1 MEKCSA
7 NVYQV
12 LQPVNPQ
19 NSSAHLLVPEDNDEW
34 DSNKVGRASH
44 VLEDQQFEDG
54 PGGVVPLSKEDSSE
68 VAASS
73 KESKKIDKS
82 KVGTSIA
89 SHPEERVRVEPGG
102 DQLQHVPGG
111 HGQGTKS
118 KRHNHDNH
126 GEDQV
131 GEVRRGVEDLAQG
144 DVQVPGHDH
153 HLARVGLRLDEI
165 IPSCGGR

>member
-1 MEKCSA
+1 MICTA
-7 NVYQV
+7 NIYQV
-12 LQPVNPQ
+12 LPVNPQ
-19 NSSAHLLVPEDNDEW
+19 NSGAYLLVPEDNDKRNC
-34 DSNKVGRASH
+34 NKVGRASH
-44 VLEDQQFEDG
+44 VLEDQQCEDG
-54 PGGVVPLSKEDSSE
+54 PGGVVPLSKKDPSE
-68 VAASS
+68 VAAGSQ
-73 KESKKIDKS
+73 ESKKIDKS

-102 DQLQHVPGG
+102 DQLQDVPGG

-153 HLARVGLRLDEI
+153 HLARVGIRLDEI